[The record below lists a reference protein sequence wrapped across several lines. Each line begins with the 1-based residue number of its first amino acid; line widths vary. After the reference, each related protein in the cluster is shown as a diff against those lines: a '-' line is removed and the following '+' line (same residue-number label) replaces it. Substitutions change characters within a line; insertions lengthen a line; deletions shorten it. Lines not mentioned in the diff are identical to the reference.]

1 MTNIMDYVIWTNNKI
16 VLNAHQIQNGIESKQ
31 GRANF
36 VTKYDVEVQNF
47 LYQELKKLYPDA
59 AFIGEEDKQREK
71 VTAEYCFIIDPI
83 DGTTNFIFDNR
94 HSSISVGVLHQGEII
109 MGVVYNPYMDE
120 LFYGEKGKGAFL
132 NGRKL
137 EVADLGISEGLY
149 AFGTCP
155 YYREEA
161 DETFDIAKKL
171 FDKAMDFRRSGSA
184 AIDICYVAANR
195 FVLFY
200 ELVLSPWD
208 YAAASIILLEAG
220 GCITTLDRKKLQFEE
235 KSSILAATPKAYE
248 EYFTI

>member
-1 MTNIMDYVIWTNNKI
+1 MLEDIKEIVREAGKI
-16 VLNAHQIQNGIESKQ
+16 VLNATQIQSGIESKQ

-47 LYQELKKLYPDA
+47 LYKELKKLYPNA
-59 AFIGEEDKQREK
+59 AFIGEEDETREK
-71 VTAEYCFIIDPI
+71 STAEYCFIIDPI

-94 HSSISVGVLHQGEII
+94 HSSISVGVLHQGEIN

-137 EVADLGISEGLY
+137 TVTDLGISDGLY

-161 DETFDIAKKL
+161 DETFTIARKL
-171 FDKAMDFRRSGSA
+171 FDKALDFRRSGSA

-200 ELVLSPWD
+200 ELILSPWD
-208 YAAASIILLEAG
+208 YAAASIILMEAG
-220 GCITTLDRKKLQFEE
+220 GRITTLNKEKIQFEE
-235 KSSILAATPKAYE
+235 KSSILAATPKAHE
-248 EYFTI
+248 EYFDL